1 MAVKIY
7 DSSAGA
13 FKDAPTPQI
22 YDASLQAYKD
32 STGLVYDTSKGA
44 WDERW
49 GSAKIVP
56 FATGTDEEIVAMV
69 AAHYADKIRLSDYWA
84 VGDTRTVS
92 LSAMEATGVSE
103 SHRAQDVQFVI
114 GGFEHDD
121 LATAI
126 NGHSKAA
133 VTLLQKDC
141 LMDATNASNPT
152 KGYSNTENGYMN
164 SEDTN
169 VGGWKSCARRKW
181 CNEIYY
187 NALPTTWQSMVK
199 AVNKK
204 VSVGNKQSTIETV
217 QDKIFLA
224 AEVEI
229 FGFSSFSCNG
239 EGTRYQ
245 YYKNNVNN
253 VSKKPLWDDDSS
265 YSSAYFQRSP
275 SAINNINFCVVSKR
289 QGLYESIANF
299 RFGIAP
305 CLCI

>member
-22 YDASLQAYKD
+22 YDASSQAYRD

-49 GSAKIVP
+49 GSVKIVP
-56 FATGTDEEIVAMV
+56 FATGTDEEINAML
-69 AAHYADKIRLSDYWA
+69 AAYYNGKINLADYWK
-84 VGDTRTVS
+84 VGDKRS
-92 LSAMEATGVSE
+92 MPLSAMPATGVRE
-103 SHRAQDVQFVI
+103 SHRAQTVRYVVGD
-114 GGFEHDD
+114 FEHDD
-121 LATAI
+121 LVTPI
-126 NGHSKAA
+126 NGHNKAA
-133 VTLLQKDC
+133 VTLLQVDC
-141 LMDATNASNPT
+141 LMDAECETGT
-152 KGYSNTENGYMN
+152 KYGKYNTENGYMN
-164 SEDTN
+164 SEGTN

-187 NALPTTWQSMVK
+187 NALPTIWQSMVK

-204 VSVGNKQSTIETV
+204 VSVGYKRSTIETV

-245 YYKNNVNN
+245 YYQNNANN
-253 VSKKPLWDDDSS
+253 IEKKPLWDDDSS
-265 YSSAYFQRSP
+265 YSSLYFQRSP
-275 SAINNINFCVVSKR
+275 SVQNNTNFCVVSKR
-289 QGLYESIANF
+289 NSLDDTIAYSSCC
-299 RFGIAP
+299 IAP

>member
-7 DSSAGA
+7 DASAGA

-22 YDASLQAYKD
+22 YDASTQAYKD

-49 GSAKIVP
+49 GSVKIVP
-56 FATGTDEEIVAMV
+56 FATGTDEEIAAMV

-92 LSAMEATGVSE
+92 LSAMAATGVGE

-114 GGFEHDD
+114 GDFDHDD
-121 LATAI
+121 LVGAI
-126 NGHSKAA
+126 NGHTKAA

-141 LMDATNASNPT
+141 LMDASNASNPVN
-152 KGYSNTENGYMN
+152 GSGNTENGYMN
-164 SEDTN
+164 STDTN
-169 VGGWKSCARRKW
+169 EGGWKNCARRTW
-181 CNEIYY
+181 CNNVYFK
-187 NALPTTWQSMVK
+187 ALPVAWQSMVK
-199 AVNKK
+199 TVNKK
-204 VSVGNKQSTIETV
+204 ASVGSNQSTIETV

-245 YYKNNVNN
+245 YYKNNANN
-253 VSKKPLWDDDSS
+253 VSKNPLWDESS
-265 YSSAYFQRSP
+265 FSSIYFQRSP
-275 SAINNINFCVVSKR
+275 SAQSKISFCNVYKNQTLGDRLAHSKC
-289 QGLYESIANF
+289 
-299 RFGIAP
+299 GIAP